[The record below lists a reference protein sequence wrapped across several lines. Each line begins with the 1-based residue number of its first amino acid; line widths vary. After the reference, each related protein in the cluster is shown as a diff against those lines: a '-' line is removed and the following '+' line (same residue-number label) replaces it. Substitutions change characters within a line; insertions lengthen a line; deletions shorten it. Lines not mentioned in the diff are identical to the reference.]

1 MIRTLALALVF
12 GTTVLFGSLYAY
24 ATDHD
29 ESTGNGIDLSGV
41 GRCSGRTLNVT
52 SAWSWTQY
60 PSRPSVTEVTEVPD
74 GFVGKNAIVWTGDG
88 AFDEFVVQSIDDR
101 VVSADRALE
110 VNGSCHFTLD
120 KASCTETVVYYEDK
134 LNIYDSKTGVVVSE
148 LTIKRF
154 RPNFPYGFWV
164 GNYYSGSQIK
174 SVSKHRS
181 APRQLKFEMIDGT
194 CFIVKCAKYASGINP
209 TSHMGFDSESQQ
221 LTCSIHEIMDKNIF
235 WNHVKNLNW
244 SPAPPPSHPSSPP
257 LPQRVLCYDVC
268 PSMKKW
274 YLSENCWYNNKW
286 SICSGIFESNTC
298 GNTCVLN
305 ERCIEVKSGS
315 YSCIKPQ

>member
-1 MIRTLALALVF
+1 MLRTLALALVF

-120 KASCTETVVYYEDK
+120 KS
-134 LNIYDSKTGVVVSE
+134 
-148 LTIKRF
+148 
-154 RPNFPYGFWV
+154 
-164 GNYYSGSQIK
+164 SGL
-174 SVSKHRS
+174 
-181 APRQLKFEMIDGT
+181 PRWRG
-194 CFIVKCAKYASGINP
+194 G
-209 TSHMGFDSESQQ
+209 
-221 LTCSIHEIMDKNIF
+221 
-235 WNHVKNLNW
+235 
-244 SPAPPPSHPSSPP
+244 
-257 LPQRVLCYDVC
+257 RVR
-268 PSMKKW
+268 
-274 YLSENCWYNNKW
+274 
-286 SICSGIFESNTC
+286 
-298 GNTCVLN
+298 TCVWAVAQRSVILAALS
-305 ERCIEVKSGS
+305 RGVLQSGHLPWH
-315 YSCIKPQ
+315 CGKAA